1 MCRENVCDAREA
13 TSWARVTAGLGSRGW
28 SSVSAAPP
36 VTRVVEDPSGGG
48 CCCEGC
54 RQEGIRNEI
63 KQARPSVLD
72 GGFVD
77 AVTHRH
83 SWGRRRGRTGP

>member
-36 VTRVVEDPSGGG
+36 VTRVVEDPSGGRLLLRG
-48 CCCEGC
+48 L
-54 RQEGIRNEI
+54 
-63 KQARPSVLD
+63 PS
-72 GGFVD
+72 GGNQK
-77 AVTHRH
+77 
-83 SWGRRRGRTGP
+83 